1 MVIFP
6 MFGNGVMGQIVKRS
20 LTVALFRSKTFL
32 RDISLVIQVMKS
44 PIYISNSKWR
54 QLDSGRE
61 EFDDAKQPQKI
72 NCSKNV
78 RKSPILDIAPYT
90 KTSFF
95 SGFLSPT
102 FHFDYSPIHVNS
114 TRDVGERRLFTY
126 LSCKGRKVPAFYLR
140 TIGVTRIIKR
150 VRYGTM
156 PIFLS

>member
-61 EFDDAKQPQKI
+61 EFDDAK
-72 NCSKNV
+72 
-78 RKSPILDIAPYT
+78 
-90 KTSFF
+90 
-95 SGFLSPT
+95 
-102 FHFDYSPIHVNS
+102 
-114 TRDVGERRLFTY
+114 
-126 LSCKGRKVPAFYLR
+126 
-140 TIGVTRIIKR
+140 
-150 VRYGTM
+150 
-156 PIFLS
+156 